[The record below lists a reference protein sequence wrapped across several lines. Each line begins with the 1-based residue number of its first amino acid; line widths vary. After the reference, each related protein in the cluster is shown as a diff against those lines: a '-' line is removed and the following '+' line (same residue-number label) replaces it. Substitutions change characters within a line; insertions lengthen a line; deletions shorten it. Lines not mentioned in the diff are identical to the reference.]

1 MTAQTRPPDEATGA
15 QPLGATLF
23 VSHVIAAGVAVATRA
38 LCALSGARLRHNVV
52 SLNLQRHVDDSS
64 RGEMTAQTRPPDE
77 PTGAQP
83 LGATLFVSLVIAA
96 GVAVLT
102 LWGPRHVPHP
112 VLFGVLLSASALASS
127 LRLRVPL
134 GASSSNLSISYSVD
148 FAALLLIGTDL
159 TMVVAGV
166 SAWLQ
171 SAFGHDRRNPVFRT
185 VFNAAALVLTVKAA
199 GLAFQFMGGQ
209 PGSLDLR
216 LREIAKPLV
225 ASALVYYLVNTSIVA
240 TAIALANRRT
250 PWSVWQSNFLWTA
263 PSYYVGAGAAVAS
276 ALLWQTQQWWLL
288 PLAAA
293 PVYLT
298 FRSYRMYVD
307 RLESEERHK
316 EEVLRLLEVAH
327 KSEERYALI
336 AAGSNDGLWDWDVI
350 ADALYCSERWKL
362 MIGLSTNDSVSTLE
376 EWLNLADEEDRA
388 GLQQAIQAHL
398 SGARSHFEIE
408 YRLRHVDGNVR
419 WVHCRGKAVFDESGR
434 ATRLAGSQT
443 DISDQRRIRDSL
455 AQAAQHDALTDLP
468 NRTLFSELVQRAIAQ
483 TSRAGEPGYA
493 VLFIDLDGFK
503 LINDTHGHV
512 AGDRFLK
519 AIARRLQTQLRPGD
533 VLARLGGD
541 EFGVLAQN
549 VETAEDVCGIAERL
563 QEALAEPFQVNK
575 QQVRGAASIGI
586 VVGTAHSRSVDALL
600 RDADIA
606 MYRAKARGRG
616 GYELFDPDMHTDALK
631 RLTFET
637 ELRRAIERNNLTVF
651 YQPIVQL
658 PSSRICG
665 LEALVRWERADGR
678 MMAPSEF
685 IAIAEETGLIMP
697 LTYQVLGQ
705 ACHQVA
711 AWQQMFGRPLD
722 LSVNISSKLFSRPE
736 FIDKVEEAIRESGL
750 LPGTLRLEIPES
762 VLIDHSDVVGHQFER
777 LRSIQVA
784 LHLDNFGTG
793 YASLSYLQR
802 YPVDALKLDKSFVNR
817 MGTPGNA
824 GVGGAI
830 VKLARELGMGL
841 IAEGVET
848 VTHVE
853 QLRALDCPHAQGYLF
868 SRPLTASDMASL
880 LANEPSAAA
889 LPAAS

>member
-1 MTAQTRPPDEATGA
+1 MVGETIPRHVDVNRRAEKTAPASRDAA
-15 QPLGATLF
+15 DSQPLGATLF
-23 VSHVIAAGVAVATRA
+23 VSVIIAAGAT
-38 LCALSGARLRHNVV
+38 
-52 SLNLQRHVDDSS
+52 
-64 RGEMTAQTRPPDE
+64 
-77 PTGAQP
+77 
-83 LGATLFVSLVIAA
+83 
-96 GVAVLT
+96 VLT
-102 LWGPRHVPHP
+102 LWGPRQVPNP
-112 VLFGVLLSASALASS
+112 VLFGTLLAASAIASS
-127 LRLRVPL
+127 LRLKVPL
-134 GASSSNLSISYSVD
+134 GASSSNLSVSYSVD

-159 TMVVAGV
+159 TMLVAGV

-171 SAFGHDRRNPVFRT
+171 SAFGHDRRRNPVFRT

-199 GLAFQFMGGQ
+199 GLAFQYMGGQ

-216 LREIAKPLV
+216 IREIAKPLV

-240 TAIALANRRT
+240 TAIALANRKSV
-250 PWSVWQSNFLWTA
+250 WSVWQSNFLWTA

-276 ALLWQTQQWWLL
+276 AFLWQTQQWWLL
-288 PLAAA
+288 PLAGA

-316 EEVLRLLEVAH
+316 EEVLRLHGDTLAALEAARQ
-327 KSEERYALI
+327 SEERYALA
-336 AAGSNDGLWDWDVI
+336 AAGSNDGLWDWDVR
-350 ADALYCSERWKL
+350 ADTLYCSERWKL
-362 MIGLSTNDSVSTLE
+362 MIGVSPSDSVCTIG
-376 EWLNLADEEDRA
+376 EWVNLADEEDRPK
-388 GLQQAIQAHL
+388 LQEALEAHL
-398 SGARSHFEIE
+398 TGERSHFEIE
-408 YRLRHVDGNVR
+408 YRVRHVDGNVR
-419 WVHCRGKAVFDESGR
+419 WVHCRGIAVRDESGR
-434 ATRLAGSQT
+434 AIRLAGSQT
-443 DISDQRRIRDSL
+443 DISEQRRIRDSL
-455 AQAAQHDALTDLP
+455 AQAAQHDPLTDLP
-468 NRTLFSELVQRAIAQ
+468 NRTLFRELVQRAISQ
-483 TSRAGEPGYA
+483 TTRVGTPGYA

-512 AGDRFLK
+512 AGDRFLN
-519 AIARRLQTQLRPGD
+519 AIAKRLHSHLRPGD

-541 EFGVLAQN
+541 EFGVLAHN
-549 VETAEDVCGIAERL
+549 VETEDVCTIAERL
-563 QEALAEPFQVNK
+563 QGALAEPFLVNG
-575 QQVRGAASIGI
+575 QRTRGAASIGI
-586 VVGTAHSRSVDALL
+586 VVGNAQSRSVDALL

-606 MYRAKARGRG
+606 MYRAKAAGRGR
-616 GYELFDPDMHTDALK
+616 YELFDPDMHTDALK
-631 RLTFET
+631 QLTFET
-637 ELRRAIERNNLTVF
+637 ELRRAIERNHLTVF

-665 LEALVRWERADGR
+665 LEALVRWERTDGR

-685 IAIAEETGLIMP
+685 IAVAEETGLIVP

-762 VLIDHSDVVGHQFER
+762 VLIDHSDVVGHQFNR
-777 LRSIQVA
+777 LRGLQVA

-802 YPVDALKLDKSFVNR
+802 YPVDALKLDKSFVAR
-817 MGTPGNA
+817 MGTPGND

-848 VTHVE
+848 LTHVE
-853 QLRALDCPHAQGYLF
+853 QLQKLDCPHAQGYLF
-868 SRPLTASDMASL
+868 SRPLTASDMAPL
-880 LANEPSAAA
+880 LASESAAA
-889 LPAAS
+889 SLPTAS

>member
-1 MTAQTRPPDEATGA
+1 MAGEPITRPVDGSSRVEKTTPVSHAGA
-15 QPLGATLF
+15 DSQPLGATLF
-23 VSHVIAAGVAVATRA
+23 VAVIIAAGVT
-38 LCALSGARLRHNVV
+38 
-52 SLNLQRHVDDSS
+52 
-64 RGEMTAQTRPPDE
+64 
-77 PTGAQP
+77 
-83 LGATLFVSLVIAA
+83 
-96 GVAVLT
+96 VLA
-102 LWGPRHVPHP
+102 LWGPRHIPNP
-112 VLFGVLLSASALASS
+112 VLFATLLAASAIASS
-127 LRLRVPL
+127 LRLKVPL
-134 GASSSNLSISYSVD
+134 GASSSTLSVSYSVD

-171 SAFGHDRRNPVFRT
+171 SAFGHDRRRNPVFRT
-185 VFNAAALVLTVKAA
+185 VFNAAALVLTVKAS
-199 GLAFQFMGGQ
+199 GLAFQYMGGQ

-240 TAIALANRRT
+240 TAIALANRKSV
-250 PWSVWQSNFLWTA
+250 WSVWQSNFLWTA

-288 PLAAA
+288 PLAGA
-293 PVYLT
+293 PLYLT
-298 FRSYRMYVD
+298 FRSYRMYVE
-307 RLESEERHK
+307 RLEAEERHK
-316 EEVLRLLEVAH
+316 EEVLRLHGDTLAALEAARL
-327 KSEERYALI
+327 SEQRYALA
-336 AAGSNDGLWDWDVI
+336 AAGSNDGLWDWDVR
-350 ADALYCSERWKL
+350 ANALYCSERWKL
-362 MIGLSTNDSVSTLE
+362 MIGLSPTDSVSTLE
-376 EWLNLADEEDRA
+376 EWVNLADDEDRA
-388 GLQQAIQAHL
+388 RLHEAIKAHL
-398 SGARSHFEIE
+398 TGERSHFEIE
-408 YRLRHVDGNVR
+408 YRMRHVDRNVR
-419 WVHCRGKAVFDESGR
+419 WVHCRGIAVRDESGR
-434 ATRLAGSQT
+434 AIRLAGSQT
-443 DISDQRRIRDSL
+443 DISEQRRIRDSL
-455 AQAAQHDALTDLP
+455 AQAAQHDPLTDLP
-468 NRTLFSELVQRAIAQ
+468 NRTLFRELVQRAISQ
-483 TSRAGEPGYA
+483 TTRVAAPGYG

-503 LINDTHGHV
+503 AINDTHGHV

-519 AIARRLQTQLRPGD
+519 AIAKRLQSHLRPGD

-541 EFGVLAQN
+541 EFGVLAHN
-549 VETAEDVCGIAERL
+549 VETTDDVRAIAERL
-563 QEALAEPFQVNK
+563 QEALAESFLVNG
-575 QQVRGAASIGI
+575 QRTRGAASIGI
-586 VVGTAHSRSVDALL
+586 VVGNAQSRSVDALL

-606 MYRAKARGRG
+606 MYRAKAVGRG
-616 GYELFDPDMHTDALK
+616 GYELFDPDMHTAALK
-631 RLTFET
+631 QLTFET
-637 ELRRAIERNNLTVF
+637 ELRRAIERNHLAVF

-665 LEALVRWERADGR
+665 LEALVRWERTDGR

-685 IAIAEETGLIMP
+685 ITVAEETGLIVP

-762 VLIDHSDVVGHQFER
+762 VLIDHSDVVGHQFNR
-777 LRSIQVA
+777 LRALQVA

-802 YPVDALKLDKSFVNR
+802 YPVDALKLDKSFVAR
-817 MGTPGNA
+817 MGTPGND

-848 VTHVE
+848 ATHVE
-853 QLRALDCPHAQGYLF
+853 QLRLLDCPHAQGYLF
-868 SRPLTASDMASL
+868 SRPLTASDMAPL
-880 LANEPSAAA
+880 LASESAAA
-889 LPAAS
+889 SLPTAS

>member
-1 MTAQTRPPDEATGA
+1 MVEETRPGNVDGSSRREQTAPTQPDETTRS
-15 QPLGATLF
+15 QPLAATIF
-23 VSHVIAAGVAVATRA
+23 VATIIAAGA
-38 LCALSGARLRHNVV
+38 
-52 SLNLQRHVDDSS
+52 
-64 RGEMTAQTRPPDE
+64 
-77 PTGAQP
+77 
-83 LGATLFVSLVIAA
+83 
-96 GVAVLT
+96 AVLAF
-102 LWGPRHVPHP
+102 WGPRHVPNP
-112 VLFGVLLSASALASS
+112 VLFGTLLAASALASS
-127 LRLRVPL
+127 LRLRLPL
-134 GASSSNLSISYSVD
+134 GARSSNLSVSYSVD

-159 TMVVAGV
+159 TMVVAGI

-171 SAFGHDRRNPVFRT
+171 SAFGNDRRNPVFRT
-185 VFNAAALVLTVKAA
+185 IFNAATLVLTVKTA
-199 GLAFQFMGGQ
+199 GLVFVYMGGQ
-209 PGSLDLR
+209 PGSLDLS
-216 LREIAKPLV
+216 LGEIGKPLV
-225 ASALVYYLVNTSIVA
+225 ASALAYYLVNTTIVA
-240 TAIALANRRT
+240 TAIALTTRRA
-250 PWSVWQSNFLWTA
+250 PWAVWQSNFLWTA

-276 ALLWQTQQWWLL
+276 SILWQTQQWWLL

-298 FRSYRMYVD
+298 FRSYRMYVE

-316 EEVLRLLEVAH
+316 EEVLRLHGDALAALEAARR
-327 KSEERYALI
+327 SEERYALA
-336 AAGSNDGLWDWDVI
+336 AAGSNDGLWDWDVP

-362 MIGLSTNDSVSTLE
+362 MIGLSPSDRVSTLE
-376 EWLNLADEEDRA
+376 EWLGLADEEDRA
-388 GLQQAIQAHL
+388 GLKQAIEAHRT
-398 SGARSHFEIE
+398 GDRSHFEIE
-408 YRLRHVDGNVR
+408 YRLRHVDGGVR
-419 WVHCRGKAVFDESGR
+419 WVHCRGMAVRDESGR
-434 ATRLAGSQT
+434 AIRLAGSQT

-468 NRTLFSELVQRAIAQ
+468 NRTLFRELVQRAIAQ
-483 TSRAGEPGYA
+483 GASVPSPSYA

-512 AGDRFLK
+512 TGDRFLK
-519 AIARRLQTQLRPGD
+519 AIARRLHSQLRPGD

-549 VETAEDVCGIAERL
+549 VETTEDVCGIAKRL
-563 QEALAEPFQVNK
+563 QEALAEPFVVNGQK
-575 QQVRGAASIGI
+575 LRGAASMG
-586 VVGTAHSRSVDALL
+586 VVRGTSPPRSVDTLL

-606 MYRAKARGRG
+606 MYRAKAAGRG
-616 GYELFDPDMHTDALK
+616 GYELFDPDMHTAALK

-637 ELRRAIERNNLTVF
+637 ELRRAIERNSLTVF

-658 PSSRICG
+658 PSFRITG

-678 MMAPSEF
+678 MMAPSDF
-685 IAIAEETGLIMP
+685 IAVAEETGLIVP

-711 AWQQMFGRPLD
+711 AWQQMFGRQLD

-736 FIDKVEEAIRESGL
+736 FIDKVEEAIRESGV

-762 VLIDHSDVVGHQFER
+762 ALIDHSDVVAHHFNR
-777 LRSIQVA
+777 LRSLQVA
-784 LHLDNFGTG
+784 VHLDNFGTG

-802 YPVDALKLDKSFVNR
+802 YPVDALKLDKSFVAK
-817 MGTPGNA
+817 MGTPSND

-848 VTHVE
+848 VAHVE

-868 SRPLTASDMASL
+868 SRPLTASDVAPL
-880 LANEPSAAA
+880 LASELVPLA
-889 LPAAS
+889 LSPAS

>member
-1 MTAQTRPPDEATGA
+1 VQSQSDATAAT
-15 QPLGATLF
+15 QPLA
-23 VSHVIAAGVAVATRA
+23 
-38 LCALSGARLRHNVV
+38 
-52 SLNLQRHVDDSS
+52 
-64 RGEMTAQTRPPDE
+64 
-77 PTGAQP
+77 
-83 LGATLFVSLVIAA
+83 ATLFVSLVIAM
-96 GVAVLT
+96 GTAVLVG
-102 LWGPRHVPHP
+102 WGPRRVPNP
-112 VLFGVLLSASALASS
+112 ILFATLLAASALASS

-134 GASSSNLSISYSVD
+134 GASSSNLSVSYSVD
-148 FAALLLIGTDL
+148 FAALLLIGTEL

-171 SAFGHDRRNPVFRT
+171 SAVGHDRRNPAFRMFRT
-185 VFNAAALVLTVKAA
+185 FFNAAALILTVKAA
-199 GLAFQFMGGQ
+199 GLVFQYLGGQ
-209 PGSLDLR
+209 NGSLDLS

-240 TAIALANRRT
+240 TAIALANRKSV
-250 PWSVWQSNFLWTA
+250 WSVWQSNFLWTA

-288 PLAAA
+288 PFAAA
-293 PVYLT
+293 PVYLM
-298 FRSYRMYVD
+298 FRSYQMYVD
-307 RLESEERHK
+307 RLASEERHK
-316 EEVLRLLEVAH
+316 EEVLRLHGDALAALEAARQ
-327 KSEERYALI
+327 SEERYALA
-336 AAGSNDGLWDWDVI
+336 AAGSNDGLWDWNVRTNT
-350 ADALYCSERWKL
+350 LYCSERWKL
-362 MIGLSTNDSVSTLE
+362 MIGLSANDRVSTLE
-376 EWLNLADEEDRA
+376 EWLNLADEEDRP
-388 GLQQAIQAHL
+388 GLRQAIEAHL
-398 SGARSHFEIE
+398 GGQRSHFEIE
-408 YRLRHVDGNVR
+408 YRLRHVDGSTR
-419 WVHCRGKAVFDESGR
+419 WLHCRGMAVRDEYGH

-443 DISDQRRIRDSL
+443 DISEQRRIRDSL

-468 NRTLFSELVQRAIAQ
+468 NRTLFRELVQRAIAQ
-483 TSRAGEPGYA
+483 TSRAGSSGYA

-519 AIARRLQTQLRPGD
+519 AIAKRLHSHLRPGD

-549 VETAEDVCGIAERL
+549 IQTGEDVCAIAQRL
-563 QEALAEPFQVNK
+563 QEALAEPFALNWQ
-575 QQVRGAASIGI
+575 RIRSAASIGI
-586 VVGTAHSRSVDALL
+586 VVGTPQAKSVDALL

-606 MYRAKARGRG
+606 MYRAKAAGRG
-616 GYELFDPDMHTDALK
+616 GYVLFDPDMHTADLN
-631 RLTFET
+631 RLTIET
-637 ELRRAIERNNLTVF
+637 ELRRAIERNSLTVF

-678 MMAPSEF
+678 IMAPSDF
-685 IAIAEETGLIMP
+685 IAIAEETGLIVQ

-711 AWQQMFGRPLD
+711 AWQQMFGRALD
-722 LSVNISSKLFSRPE
+722 LSVNISPKLFSRPE

-750 LPGTLRLEIPES
+750 LPGSLRLEIPES
-762 VLIDHSDVVGHQFER
+762 VLIDHSNVVGHHFDR
-777 LRSIQVA
+777 LRALRVA

-802 YPVDALKLDKSFVNR
+802 YPVDALKLDKSFVAR
-817 MGTPGNA
+817 MGTPGND

-848 VTHVE
+848 AAHVE

-868 SRPLTASDMASL
+868 SKPVTANDMAPMLASESTSL
-880 LANEPSAAA
+880 TFSAA
-889 LPAAS
+889 S

>member
-1 MTAQTRPPDEATGA
+1 MDGASRDGTTPSSRPDETTHA
-15 QPLGATLF
+15 QPLAATLF
-23 VSHVIAAGVAVATRA
+23 VATIIAAAAV
-38 LCALSGARLRHNVV
+38 V
-52 SLNLQRHVDDSS
+52 
-64 RGEMTAQTRPPDE
+64 
-77 PTGAQP
+77 
-83 LGATLFVSLVIAA
+83 LV
-96 GVAVLT
+96 
-102 LWGPRHVPHP
+102 LWGPRHVSNRL
-112 VLFGVLLSASALASS
+112 LFAILLAASALASS
-127 LRLRVPL
+127 LRLKVPL
-134 GASSSNLSISYSVD
+134 GARSSNLSVSYSVD
-148 FAALLLIGTDL
+148 FAALLLIGTEL

-171 SAFGHDRRNPVFRT
+171 SAIGNDRRNPVFRT

-199 GLAFQFMGGQ
+199 GLTFGYMGGH

-216 LREIAKPLV
+216 PIEIAKPLV

-250 PWSVWQSNFLWTA
+250 VWSVWQSNFLWTA

-276 ALLWQTQQWWLL
+276 AFLWQTQQWWLL
-288 PLAAA
+288 PFAAA

-298 FRSYRMYVD
+298 FRSYRMYVE

-316 EEVLRLLEVAH
+316 EEVLRLHGDALAALEAARR
-327 KSEERYALI
+327 SEERYALA
-336 AAGSNDGLWDWDVI
+336 AAGSNDGLWDWDVQ

-362 MIGLSTNDSVSTLE
+362 MIGLSTNDRVTTLG
-376 EWLNLADEEDRA
+376 EWLNLADEEDREA
-388 GLQQAIQAHL
+388 LHQAIQAHL
-398 SGARSHFEIE
+398 SGERSHFEIE
-408 YRLRHVDGNVR
+408 YRLRHVDGSIR
-419 WVHCRGKAVFDESGR
+419 WVHCRGIAVRDESGKAIR
-434 ATRLAGSQT
+434 MAGSQT
-443 DISDQRRIRDSL
+443 DISEQRRIRDSL

-468 NRTLFSELVQRAIAQ
+468 NRTLFRELVQRAIAQ
-483 TSRAGEPGYA
+483 TTRVASPGYA

-519 AIARRLQTQLRPGD
+519 AIARRLHAQLRPGD

-549 VETAEDVCGIAERL
+549 VETNGDVCNIAERL
-563 QEALAEPFQVNK
+563 QKALAEPFLVNG
-575 QQVRGAASIGI
+575 QRIRGAASIGI
-586 VVGTAHSRSVDALL
+586 VMGTAQSRSVDALL

-606 MYRAKARGRG
+606 MYRAKAAGRG
-616 GYELFDPDMHTDALK
+616 GYELFDADMHTAALK

-637 ELRRAIERNNLTVF
+637 ELRRAIERNHLTVF

-685 IAIAEETGLIMP
+685 ITIAEETGLILP
-697 LTYQVLGQ
+697 LTYQVLGR

-736 FIDKVEEAIRESGL
+736 FVDKVEEAIRESGL
-750 LPGTLRLEIPES
+750 LPGTLRIEIPES
-762 VLIDHSDVVGHQFER
+762 VLIEHADVVGQQFDR
-777 LRSIQVA
+777 LRGIQVA
-784 LHLDNFGTG
+784 VHLDNFGTG

-802 YPVDALKLDKSFVNR
+802 YPVDALKLDKSFVAK
-817 MGTPGNA
+817 MGTPGSD
-824 GVGGAI
+824 GIGGAI

-848 VTHVE
+848 VAHVE
-853 QLRALDCPHAQGYLF
+853 QLRALECPHAQGYLF

-880 LANEPSAAA
+880 LAGEFAALSAA
-889 LPAAS
+889 S